1 MRRLMLLR
9 HAKSDWSQAGL
20 HDHDRALAPRG
31 RAAAARMG
39 VHLAA
44 RGLTPD
50 CVLVST
56 ALRTR
61 DTWSLLAAALP
72 ARPATFD
79 ERIYEASA
87 AALLD
92 VIRATPSACRSLLV
106 IGHNP
111 GLQSLALLLAK
122 DDGGGNALARLAEKF
137 PTAALAVID
146 LPADGWADIRAR
158 SGRLESFVVP
168 RLLDKAE

>member
-31 RAAAARMG
+31 RAAATRMG
-39 VHLAA
+39 AHLAT
-44 RGLTPD
+44 RGLIPD

-56 ALRTR
+56 ARRTR
-61 DTWSLLAAALP
+61 DTWSLIAAALP
-72 ARPATFD
+72 ARTATFD

-87 AALLD
+87 AFILD
-92 VIRATPSACRSLLV
+92 VIHGTPSACRSLLV

-122 DDGGGNALARLAEKF
+122 DGGGDALARLAEKF

-146 LPADGWADIRAR
+146 LPADSWADIRAR
-158 SGRLESFVVP
+158 SGRLESFVIP

>member
-9 HAKSDWSQAGL
+9 HAKSDWSQAGIP
-20 HDHDRALAPRG
+20 DHDRALAPRG
-31 RAAAARMG
+31 RAAAMRMG
-39 VHLAA
+39 AHLAA
-44 RGLTPD
+44 RALIPD
-50 CVLVST
+50 CVSVST

-61 DTWSLLAAALP
+61 DTWSLIAPALP
-72 ARPATFD
+72 ARRAAFD
-79 ERIYEASA
+79 ERIYEAST

-92 VIRATPSACRSLLV
+92 VIRETPPACRSLLM

-111 GLQSLALLLAK
+111 GLQSLALLLVK
-122 DDGGGNALARLAEKF
+122 GGKGDALARLAEKF

-146 LPADGWADIRAR
+146 LPAGGWADIRAG

-168 RLLDKAE
+168 RLLEEAD